1 MNFDIQ
7 RYNWMNPINDQKK
20 VYLLGGMFVCLYISF
35 GHLPILKRSAF
46 LKVHFRKK

>member
-35 GHLPILKRSAF
+35 GHLPILK
-46 LKVHFRKK
+46 KVCLFKSTFP